1 MSRLLL
7 FYFASALFIAS
18 SSAQAEPSPFIIG
31 VDADLSSFAIDGGKA
46 IQRGVQ
52 LAVDEIN
59 NSGGLLGRQVI
70 VKSRDHRGNPARGV
84 HNITQ
89 FSSMKNLLAI
99 VGGVHTPVVMAELEA
114 IHKNNVLML
123 VPWAAGTPII
133 DNGYSPNNIFRV
145 SVRDAEAGKVL
156 MKHAKEKG
164 VSRVA
169 LVLERTAWGRSN
181 DRSLTEAAAQLGIT
195 VASKHW
201 INWQQNAFADDI
213 TRLKTQDAQ
222 AVIMV
227 TNVPEGAVVVNE
239 LIRQKLSSL
248 PVISHWGIASGDFVK
263 RLTLPAEKLD
273 IAVLQTFHFN
283 RQPTSK
289 SKALRKKYSAKYG
302 SSLNEDIPAAVGIAH
317 AYDIV
322 SMLAAAV
329 KKANSSDV
337 NTVRSTLETMA
348 HHDGAVK
355 FYSPA
360 FTANQ
365 HDALFAPDYF
375 MATFNNDGH
384 ITTMETGR

>member
-1 MSRLLL
+1 
-7 FYFASALFIAS
+7 
-18 SSAQAEPSPFIIG
+18 
-31 VDADLSSFAIDGGKA
+31 
-46 IQRGVQ
+46 
-52 LAVDEIN
+52 
-59 NSGGLLGRQVI
+59 LLGRQVI

-133 DNGYSPNNIFRV
+133 DNGYSPNNVFRV

-181 DRSLTEAAAQLGIT
+181 DHSLTEAASQLNIT
-195 VASKHW
+195 IVSKHW
-201 INWQQNAFADDI
+201 INWQQNAFTDDI
-213 TRLKTQDAQ
+213 TRIKNQDTQ

-239 LIRQKLSSL
+239 LIRQGLSSL

-263 RLTLPAEKLD
+263 RLTLPAQELD
-273 IAVLQTFHFN
+273 IAVLQTFHLE
-283 RQPTSK
+283 RQPTPRSR
-289 SKALRKKYSAKYG
+289 ALREKYIAKYG
-302 SSLNEDIPAAVGIAH
+302 SSSDESIAAAVGVAH

-322 SMLAAAV
+322 SILAAAIR
-329 KKANSSDV
+329 KANSTDV
-337 NTVRSTLETMA
+337 NAVRSMMETMA

-355 FYSPA
+355 RYAPP
-360 FTANQ
+360 FTPNQ

-375 MATFNNDGH
+375 MATFNNNGH
-384 ITTMETGR
+384 ITTMDASK